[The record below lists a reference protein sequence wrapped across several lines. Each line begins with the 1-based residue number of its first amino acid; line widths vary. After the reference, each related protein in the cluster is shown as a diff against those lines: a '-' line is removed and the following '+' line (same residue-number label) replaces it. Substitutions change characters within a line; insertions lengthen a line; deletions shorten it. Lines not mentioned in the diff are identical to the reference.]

1 MGILKFRLYGIDRPI
16 RRTISYAVL
25 TATLVAVDLN
35 AIHDDLLSAA
45 RTLQPSHVPVW
56 IRPRAD

>member
-25 TATLVAVDLN
+25 TATLVAVFA
-35 AIHDDLLSAA
+35 AIV
-45 RTLQPSHVPVW
+45 TLTTRVLPFS
-56 IRPRAD
+56 